1 MCMQQLNQTH
11 LKTEEKKKVLKMALV
26 EAIACDNVPVC
37 EPYLRHSYP
46 RSYIGSGPCTLDS
59 KL

>member
-37 EPYLRHSYP
+37 EPYLRHSYL
-46 RSYIGSGPCTLDS
+46 RS
-59 KL
+59 